1 MTDRDQT
8 AEIAALKA
16 ENVRL
21 QKIIDALM
29 ENAER
34 SSGLQHSDFSLFQT
48 AILLE
53 DQVNLRTAE
62 LQAALRDNER
72 MTHALRASEERF
84 RSLAN
89 QSMIGIV
96 TVEDGRITYT
106 NERFDAV
113 FGYAAGE
120 LAGRSPAALVIAED
134 RAQVAEAMARQL
146 NSDSA
151 GVGQLARGLRKD
163 GSVIYIEVLGS
174 VMTTG
179 SHRSLIGLVQD
190 VSDRVRDSRQI
201 KQLMREQQAI
211 LNSNIVGFVKLKARR
226 FVWAN
231 EAFRRM
237 LGYTE
242 AELLGRSTRLI
253 YPDQKAYE
261 NLAQEAYGTMR
272 AGQTFRTEVQLMRKD
287 GSVGWYRLDGELL
300 YPGSDES
307 IWAFFDVTERK
318 AMLDE
323 LEGHRHHLEALVFNR
338 TTELAA
344 ARDAA
349 EAASRAKSMFL
360 ANMSHELRT
369 PLNGIMGM
377 TNLALRRSADPALA
391 NLLGKNLQSA
401 TQLLGIIDD
410 VLDIARIE
418 ADTLTLQEAPFSLRG
433 VLGESLSG
441 HEAEARRKG
450 LTLEHLLPPGLPDA
464 LMGDARRLGQIVRN
478 LVDNAIKFSERGTVS
493 IRAGLAEEDGYSL
506 LLRIEVSDQ
515 GIGVEPEQ
523 QARLFQPF
531 VQADGSITRKFG
543 GTGLGLIMVKRLAR
557 LMGGDAGMHS
567 EPGTGSTFW
576 LTARLKRTER
586 ADEPLAPAAAPPAGD
601 IPDDLDPLA
610 ALQQHFGGL
619 HVLVVDQ
626 DPINRDF
633 ACFALEDAGMSHDLA
648 DSADAALKLA
658 RARPCGLVLLAL
670 DLGTE
675 DGVGIAQALRRLPG
689 MAEVPILAMSSG
701 PAANEQ
707 LRCHDAGLAGPVA
720 KPVTPDT
727 LGRHIL
733 HCLRRR

>member
-1 MTDRDQT
+1 MSDPTQAT
-8 AEIAALKA
+8 EIAALKA

-21 QKIIDALM
+21 QKIINALM

-48 AILLE
+48 AIMLE

-62 LQAALRDNER
+62 LRAALRDNER
-72 MTHALRASEERF
+72 MTQALRTSEERF
-84 RSLAN
+84 RGLAN

-106 NERFDAV
+106 NERFNTV

-120 LAGRSPAALVIAED
+120 LVGRSPGALVIEED
-134 RAQVAEAMARQL
+134 RAPVAEAMARQL
-146 NSDSA
+146 YSDGA
-151 GVGQLARGLRKD
+151 GAGQLARGLRKD

-179 SHRSLIGLVQD
+179 THRSLIGLVQD

-201 KQLMREQQAI
+201 KQLLREQQAI

-226 FVWAN
+226 FLWTN
-231 EAFRRM
+231 ETFTRM
-237 LGYTE
+237 LGYAE
-242 AELLGRSTRLI
+242 DELLGRSTRLI
-253 YPDQKAYE
+253 YPDQTSYE
-261 NLAQEAYGTMR
+261 TLAQEAYGTLQS
-272 AGQTFRTEVQLMRKD
+272 GQTYRTEVQLMRKD
-287 GSVGWYRLDGELL
+287 GGAGWYRLDGELL

-307 IWAFFDVTERK
+307 IWAFFDVTERR

-323 LEGHRHHLEALVFNR
+323 LEGHRHHLEELVFSR
-338 TTELAA
+338 TAELAA

-377 TNLALRRSADPALA
+377 TNLALRRNPDPAVA

-418 ADTLTLQEAPFSLRG
+418 ADTLTLQEAPFSLHG
-433 VLGESLSG
+433 VLADTLASFEDNA
-441 HEAEARRKG
+441 HRKG
-450 LTLEHLLPPGLPDA
+450 LALAQHLPPDLPDA
-464 LMGDARRLGQIVRN
+464 VTGDAQRLGQTLRN
-478 LVDNAIKFSERGTVS
+478 LVDNAIKFSERGTIG
-493 IRAGLAEEDGYSL
+493 IRAELAEEDGYSL
-506 LLRIEVSDQ
+506 LLRLEVTDE

-557 LMGGDAGMHS
+557 LMGGDAGMQS
-567 EPGTGSTFW
+567 DPGKGSSFW
-576 LTARLKRTER
+576 LTARLKRAER
-586 ADEPLAPAAAPPAGD
+586 SDETVVEPAACEPVIDDGD
-601 IPDDLDPLA
+601 DPLVV
-610 ALQQHFGGL
+610 LKQHFRGL
-619 HVLVVDQ
+619 HALIIDT
-626 DPINRDF
+626 DPVNQDF
-633 ACFALEDAGMSHDLA
+633 ASFALEEAGMSHDLA
-648 DSADAALKLA
+648 SSADEALDLA

-670 DLGTE
+670 ELGIQ
-675 DGVGIAQALRRLPG
+675 DGVPIAQALRSLPG
-689 MAEVPILAMSSG
+689 MESVPILAMSIS
-701 PAANEQ
+701 PAGNEQ
-707 LRCHDAGLAGPVA
+707 LRCRQAGLAGPVA

-733 HCLRRR
+733 GCLRAR